1 MAKKLKTTRRDV
13 TEHLRGE
20 ADMTEYL
27 QAMIDESRNDPKMI
41 AVAIG
46 DIARARG
53 MTAVARETHI
63 TREALYRA
71 LSPDGNPEFA
81 TVVKVV
87 EVLHLMLAA
96 RPATWARHG
105 GRSARGRWVTDR
117 HGDDAM
123 DAARGRRRAR
133 RGNCEDPMSIL
144 GRVQP
149 HGRIRERRRA

>member
-53 MTAVARETHI
+53 MTAVAREAHI
-63 TREALYRA
+63 TREAPYRT
-71 LSPDGNPEFA
+71 LSPDGNPEFS
-81 TVVKVV
+81 TVVKVFDA
-87 EVLHLMLAA
+87 LHLKLAA
-96 RPATWARHG
+96 RPAT
-105 GRSARGRWVTDR
+105 
-117 HGDDAM
+117 
-123 DAARGRRRAR
+123 
-133 RGNCEDPMSIL
+133 
-144 GRVQP
+144 
-149 HGRIRERRRA
+149 

>member
-46 DIARARG
+46 DIVRARS
-53 MTAVARETHI
+53 MTAAAREAHI

-71 LSPDGNPEFA
+71 LSRIA
-81 TVVKVV
+81 I
-87 EVLHLMLAA
+87 
-96 RPATWARHG
+96 
-105 GRSARGRWVTDR
+105 RSSRLWSR
-117 HGDDAM
+117 
-123 DAARGRRRAR
+123 
-133 RGNCEDPMSIL
+133 
-144 GRVQP
+144 
-149 HGRIRERRRA
+149 